1 MRFVPHGT
9 PMTPPATAKARRMTN
24 VSESAPYGR
33 PRAALPETGTARI
46 QVTLPASMVRRMY
59 DQANAERRPL
69 SSIAGQALTEF
80 YDRNPPET
88 WRHIG

>member
-1 MRFVPHGT
+1 M
-9 PMTPPATAKARRMTN
+9 
-24 VSESAPYGR
+24 SESAPYGR
-33 PRAALPETGTARI
+33 PRAALPESGTARI
-46 QVTLPASMVRRMY
+46 QVTLPASMVRTIY

-80 YDRNPPET
+80 YDRNPPES

>member
-1 MRFVPHGT
+1 M
-9 PMTPPATAKARRMTN
+9 
-24 VSESAPYGR
+24 SDSAPYGR
-33 PRAALPETGTARI
+33 PRAALPKTGTARI
-46 QVTLPASMVRRMY
+46 QVTLPASMVRAMY

-80 YDRNPPET
+80 YARNPPET